1 MSKITN
7 DSLTRSDTGYPCGNS
22 GRQRVNKK
30 KQLNVVMNRDDDI
43 VPGVIQEDKG
53 ESGQWTW

>member
-1 MSKITN
+1 MATVGVKG
-7 DSLTRSDTGYPCGNS
+7 LT
-22 GRQRVNKK
+22 KK